1 MTRTLTVA
9 DRLIPRDWQRSR
21 VRFPAQVHD
30 GYWVLHR
37 LAGKAR
43 LLYFSAVHLKMISQ
57 IRIDYLVS
65 LVGHVTPE
73 VAPGQT
79 SSPSMCPSYHACT
92 AACRIAP
99 SASTSPDCIAP
110 IALLTIN
117 FRICESGQG
126 NGG

>member
-73 VAPGQT
+73 VAPRT
-79 SSPSMCPSYHACT
+79 
-92 AACRIAP
+92 
-99 SASTSPDCIAP
+99 DVL
-110 IALLTIN
+110 ALDVSLVPRMHRRMQDRA
-117 FRICESGQG
+117 FGVHLP
-126 NGG
+126 